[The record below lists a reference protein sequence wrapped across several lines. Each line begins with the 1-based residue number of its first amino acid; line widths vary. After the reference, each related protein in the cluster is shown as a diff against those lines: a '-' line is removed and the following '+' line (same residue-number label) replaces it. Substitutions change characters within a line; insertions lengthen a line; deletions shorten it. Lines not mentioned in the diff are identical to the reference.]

1 MTELT
6 FAEPGD
12 DLPPHLCPLFI
23 MAAYP
28 YMQIEDQQIFAE
40 GFARLTNALINAGTK
55 GEIAVFHPQTLLP
68 YDAHNAGFEEAPSA
82 VNAEWVARINDVLS
96 WFVEKNIEAAKP
108 LVDTMAAHVE
118 IKKPMPV
125 DRRTQMME
133 ALERN
138 GGNKTKTATEFG
150 ISRQRLAQIIQQVSP
165 QSVER
170 KGLALVPHD
179 PFGVTSKAK

>member
-1 MTELT
+1 MTETT

-28 YMQIEDQQIFAE
+28 YMQIEDRQIFAD
-40 GFARLTNALINAGTK
+40 GLARLTNALIIAGTK
-55 GEIAVFHPQTLLP
+55 GELAVFHPKTLLP
-68 YDAHNAGFEEAPSA
+68 YDAHNAGFEDEPSPVTA
-82 VNAEWVARINDVLS
+82 DWVARINDVLH

-108 LVDTMAAHVE
+108 LVDTMVAHVKIE
-118 IKKPMPV
+118 KPMSV

-150 ISRQRLAQIIQQVSP
+150 ISRQRLAQIIQQGSA
-165 QSVER
+165 QSIER
-170 KGLALVPHD
+170 KGLAVVPHD
-179 PFGVTSKAK
+179 PFGVAPKAK